1 MNDIVVFENLRFQR
15 FPESPL
21 RRVFLKRCVFRD
33 RFHRI
38 RVDGTSNRWKKNL
51 RFQIRK
57 DTCGRGPAVCQLKS
71 EWFPSYL
78 LIPRKKMNNF
88 FHHTSQECNWT
99 QHFRT
104 DHNVLCHSLPPKFCK
119 TIGTTAIS
127 RRNWKQRL
135 CQIWGDKQGALFVH
149 VKMVNI
155 RVAIS

>member
-21 RRVFLKRCVFRD
+21 RRVFLKSYVFRD

-71 EWFPSYL
+71 EWFPRYL
-78 LIPRKKMNNF
+78 LIPRKKINNF
-88 FHHTSQECNWT
+88 FHHTSQESNWT
-99 QHFRT
+99 QHFRI
-104 DHNVLCHSLPPKFCK
+104 DHNVLCHSLPPQNFAKPLGRLQYLGEIGNKGYAKFGGINK
-119 TIGTTAIS
+119 VHYLS
-127 RRNWKQRL
+127 MWK
-135 CQIWGDKQGALFVH
+135 WWT
-149 VKMVNI
+149 
-155 RVAIS
+155 